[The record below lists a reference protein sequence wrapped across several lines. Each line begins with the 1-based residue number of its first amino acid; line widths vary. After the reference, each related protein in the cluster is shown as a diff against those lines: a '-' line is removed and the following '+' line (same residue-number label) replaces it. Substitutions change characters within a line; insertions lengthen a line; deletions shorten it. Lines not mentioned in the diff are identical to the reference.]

1 MEEVWK
7 DVIGFEGL
15 YQVSNYGRVRSL
27 DRCYIGKN
35 QYGSEF
41 TVVRKG
47 EILKD
52 RAKNKESKYR
62 RIGLRKDGKRY
73 WFFVHRL
80 VAFAFPDICGEYFD
94 GAEVNHKDENPENNC
109 AYNLEWCSKEYNS
122 NYGTRN
128 TRLSKNRIGA
138 NNPFYGKHPSDYC
151 KKRSRETNSKP
162 VAKYT
167 KSFVFVE
174 QYESVKDAS
183 VKNRIPGPN
192 ISNVC
197 NHRGH
202 CKTAGGYIWRFV

>member
-7 DVIGFEGL
+7 DVLGFEGL
-15 YQVSNYGRVRSL
+15 YQVSSLGRIRSL

-41 TVVRKG
+41 NVVRKG
-47 EILKD
+47 GIIRD
-52 RAKNKESKYR
+52 RQKKGSKYR

-80 VAFAFPDICGEYFD
+80 VAFAFPDICGEHFD

-151 KKRSRETNSKP
+151 IQRTKETHNKP
-162 VAKYT
+162 VLQYT
-167 KSFVFVE
+167 KDMTLLAR
-174 QYESVKDAS
+174 YESIEEAS
-183 VKNRIPGPN
+183 TICGIPSPN
-192 ISNVC
+192 ISAVC
-197 NHRGH
+197 NHYKFN
-202 CKTAGGYIWRFV
+202 KTAGGYRWEFA